1 MQRLLLLLE
10 PELAVDIL
18 YEKKRGKKK
27 KKTPP
32 VVAVE
37 AEEVAAFA
45 HF

>member
-18 YEKKRGKKK
+18 YEKKEKE

>member
-18 YEKKRGKKK
+18 YEKKGKS

>member
-18 YEKKRGKKK
+18 YEKKRKKE

-32 VVAVE
+32 VLAVE

>member
-18 YEKKRGKKK
+18 YEKRK